1 MLKKKKNKFG
11 RPTSRVLPLQFVSK
25 STILSTFFMNGY
37 MPGTT
42 PHSGGDRRAY
52 YLRLIAAASSLFHL
66 RQILS
71 HAIISGHHPDLPTTT
86 KLIHRHSDLSKPPSS
101 ALPLALFN
109 SHPQPDLFLLNVLLR
124 SLPAASALSLF
135 SNLPQRHPHLRPDS
149 FTFSFALS
157 AAASLSSPST
167 GRALHGQIILAGG
180 LDTDRFIGSALT
192 DFYFKFMQIS
202 NAEKV
207 FDQIPHPDTVSW
219 NSRISGLVRCCSFLR
234 AVRAFGRMVALGN
247 CVDST
252 TLAVV
257 LPATAELQD
266 LILGRSMHCLGL
278 KTGMEDQPH
287 VVTGL
292 LSLYSKCDDIPA
304 AEIIFEEIDQPDII
318 HCNVMI
324 SGYSSTGCIRSSVD
338 LFRDLQFSGWRPNSS
353 TLVALI
359 PVTDPF
365 GHECLCR
372 EIHGFLVKTRL
383 DLDLLVSTALT
394 TVYSKLNDIESARK
408 VFDAMSEKSLASWNA
423 MISGYAQNG
432 LTEFAISLFQD
443 MQSLNFKPNPVTAA
457 SILSACAQLG
467 ALTLGKWIHQII
479 IHEDLELNVYV
490 CTALIDMYAK
500 CGNIVEAQRIFNG
513 MAEKNVVSWNAMI
526 SGYGLHGYGH
536 EALRLFSEMLS
547 AQISPT
553 STTFLSVLHAC
564 SHGGLV
570 EEGHDIFLSMAR
582 NYGVCPRAEHYAC
595 MVDLLGRAG
604 RLIEALDFIRTAP
617 KDVGPGVWGAF
628 LGACKV
634 HKVTSLAKLASKK
647 LFELEPENAG
657 YYVLLSNIYSASH
670 NFLEAAAVREAAK
683 RKNLAK
689 LPGCTIIE
697 VNDVVHSFTAG
708 DRSHPQTLAIYSM
721 LESLLGKIV
730 EAGYQAETQA
740 VLYDVEE
747 EEKEQMIKIHSEKLA
762 IAFGL
767 INAKSESEIRI
778 IKNLRVCLDCHNWT
792 KFISVVTKRVI
803 VVRDASRFHHFRDGM
818 CSCRD
823 YW

>member
-278 KTGMEDQPH
+278 KT
-287 VVTGL
+287 
-292 LSLYSKCDDIPA
+292 
-304 AEIIFEEIDQPDII
+304 
-318 HCNVMI
+318 
-324 SGYSSTGCIRSSVD
+324 
-338 LFRDLQFSGWRPNSS
+338 GWRPNSS